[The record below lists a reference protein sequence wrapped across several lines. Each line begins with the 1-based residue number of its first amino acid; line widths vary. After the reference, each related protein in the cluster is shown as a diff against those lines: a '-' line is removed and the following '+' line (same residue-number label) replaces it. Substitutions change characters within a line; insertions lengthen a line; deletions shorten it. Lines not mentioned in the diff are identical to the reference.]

1 MTDGRTHRYIHV
13 VEWDG
18 SVIKPGIIVTHR
30 ITLLPEVR
38 VDDFEQFMVTEAFRR
53 LGGVRSRSGR
63 VARQQL
69 LKDVT
74 GDTPERFSDLDIN
87 IDNFGTRTS
96 YSGFVEVG
104 RWERS
109 DDETG

>member
-1 MTDGRTHRYIHV
+1 MTNGKAHRYIHV
-13 VEWDG
+13 VEWDE
-18 SVIKPGIIVTHR
+18 SVIKPAVIVTHR

-38 VDDFEQFMVTEAFRR
+38 VDDFEQFMIMEAFER
-53 LGGVRSRSGR
+53 LGEVRTRAGR

-74 GDTPERFSDLDIN
+74 GDTPERFNDLDVN
-87 IDNFGTRTS
+87 IDNFGTHTS
-96 YSGFVEVG
+96 YSSFVEVG

-109 DDETG
+109 TRGDA

>member
-53 LGGVRSRSGR
+53 LGEVRSRSGR